1 MEQISKLHKAA
12 LDLISKYFGQST
24 AEVYAE
30 FFTGEPD
37 SVIITSINE
46 IMVDYVGKEKANDE
60 IKKVMEHL
68 AL

>member
-1 MEQISKLHKAA
+1 MEQVSKFHKAA
-12 LDLISKYFGQST
+12 VDLISKYFGQST
-24 AEVYAE
+24 AEVYDK

-46 IMVDYVGKEKANDE
+46 IMVDYIGQEKATYE
-60 IKKVMEHL
+60 INKIVEQS

>member
-1 MEQISKLHKAA
+1 MDQPSKLHTAA

-24 AEVYAE
+24 AEVYDK

-37 SVIITSINE
+37 SVIITTINE
-46 IMVDYVGKEKANDE
+46 IMVDYIGQEKATYE
-60 IKKVMEHL
+60 INKIVEQS